1 MLASFLATED
11 QLNRIEQL
19 LGHLDDFRIF
29 GIQPDLVNDRL
40 IITCDCTQLHYT
52 FILILVQ

>member
-11 QLNRIEQL
+11 QLDRIEQL

-29 GIQPDLVNDRL
+29 GVQPDLHNDRL
-40 IITCDCTQLHYT
+40 IITCDCTQSHYT
-52 FILILVQ
+52 VILIILG